1 MQHMTNDIEFEKS
14 MLRDMRAVIKQGTL
28 EELKKYFFD
37 SELTRNEIYG
47 DLQHNREQAFLS
59 SCYYG
64 KLSFVQYLLTSPELV
79 TPVDIHCKDDSA
91 IFNAVE
97 GCQTKVIEYLLHSPE
112 LKEHISLYKNIN
124 EIFDTLIEELYIQDE
139 NCIPGDAN
147 GISINEEVVEIMD
160 YLIYD
165 YSISPTEHIIRL
177 LKEETKMSYYE
188 PAIKRLYNNLLYNDL
203 VEQTKNTNHNKEV
216 KKIKV

>member
-1 MQHMTNDIEFEKS
+1 MTDLEFEKS
-14 MLRDMRAVIKQGTL
+14 MLRDMRNVIKKGSL
-28 EELKKYFFD
+28 EQLKPYLFD
-37 SELTRNEIYG
+37 SELTKNEIYC
-47 DLQHNREQAFLS
+47 DLQHNKEQAFLS

-64 KLSFVQYLLTSPELV
+64 KLPLVQYLLTSHELV
-79 TPVDIHCKDDSA
+79 IPVDIHCKDDSA

-112 LKEHISLYKNIN
+112 LKEHIDLYKNIN
-124 EIFDTLIEELYIQDE
+124 EIFDTLIQELYIEDE

-147 GISINEEVVEIMD
+147 AISINEEVVEIMD

-165 YSISPTEHIIRL
+165 YGISPTEHIIRL
-177 LKEETKMSYYE
+177 LKDETKTSYYE
-188 PAIKRLYNNLLYNDL
+188 PAIKRLNNNLLYNGL
-203 VEQTKNTNHNKEV
+203 VEETKTTKHNKEA